1 MTTANNEIHLRL
13 TIAQLRIALHA
24 AMRVHS
30 QDALAGN
37 PHRCIHSAG
46 GACPS
51 WRVCA
56 ATHKTNAG
64 SEHAPDSGAWIDH
77 VSHEGAPAD
86 VCDMTSARLDLY
98 SKDQLP
104 AFIDHQKF
112 QTPRGLEFVSNHL
125 TAKVFRFLPSR
136 SVIRQIKRS
145 VFYGVHMEK
154 ISWHQCSFAAAIC
167 R

>member
-30 QDALAGN
+30 QDALAGS

-56 ATHKTNAG
+56 ATDKTNAG
-64 SEHAPDSGAWIDH
+64 GEHALDSEACIIKDAAH
-77 VSHEGAPAD
+77 VSHQGAGG
-86 VCDMTSARLDLY
+86 C
-98 SKDQLP
+98 
-104 AFIDHQKF
+104 
-112 QTPRGLEFVSNHL
+112 PRHTVSS
-125 TAKVFRFLPSR
+125 P
-136 SVIRQIKRS
+136 
-145 VFYGVHMEK
+145 
-154 ISWHQCSFAAAIC
+154 
-167 R
+167 